1 MSNFVEKKIIGL
13 TGMSGA
19 GKSTVCG
26 LLKEKGW
33 DIIDCDLISRQVVMP
48 SSRCLEEIAEVFGE
62 NFITPSGNLDRKLM
76 GETIFSDA
84 KKRMLLNSII
94 YPYISYTVIE
104 RVVSSQAKVVV
115 IDAPTLFESKID
127 DICDIIVSVIADRET
142 LAERIMNR
150 DGITHEQAIS
160 RLSSQFDKQFYIEK
174 SDFHIENGGDI
185 EKLRQMTMEIAD
197 KIERCND

>member
-1 MSNFVEKKIIGL
+1 
-13 TGMSGA
+13 
-19 GKSTVCG
+19 
-26 LLKEKGW
+26 
-33 DIIDCDLISRQVVMP
+33 
-48 SSRCLEEIAEVFGE
+48 
-62 NFITPSGNLDRKLM
+62 M

-174 SDFHIENGGDI
+174 SDFHIENDGNI